1 MVMCLSAMS
10 RDPDRAEDNTTEPM
24 RFDTKVAVI
33 VREDLTPWQALN
45 VTAFTVSGIAGT
57 QNVMGLPYQDE
68 SGVEY
73 LPMIKQP
80 ILVLS
85 GSGVQLRDAFER
97 ARGRD
102 VVLSI
107 YTDELFSTPNDDE
120 NRAAVRAVPTDELR
134 LAGMAVY
141 GKRRLVDRVLKGLSL
156 HG

>member
-1 MVMCLSAMS
+1 MGEHHKP
-10 RDPDRAEDNTTEPM
+10 DPDREEDPTTEPM
-24 RFDTKVAVI
+24 KFDTKVAVI
-33 VREDLTPWQALN
+33 VREDLATWQALN

-57 QNVMGLPYQDE
+57 QDVIGMPYQDG

-80 ILVLS
+80 ILVFS
-85 GSGVQLRDAFER
+85 GNAVQLQDGFER

-102 VVLSI
+102 VVMSI

-120 NRAAVRAVPTDELR
+120 NRAAVRAVPTDELC

-141 GKRRLVDRVLKGLSL
+141 GKRRLVDRVLKGLAL
-156 HG
+156 HQ